1 MSEKLQEAVNPE
13 EVVAYITPI
22 EEVVEEKK
30 VLGTFKKSTLI
41 KVGVG
46 AAVLAGGLFI
56 LSKAKNYDAVTEII
70 ESVEE

>member
-22 EEVVEEKK
+22 EEVVEGKK

-46 AAVLAGGLFI
+46 AAILAGGLFI
-56 LSKAKNYDAVTEII
+56 LSKAKNYDVVTDII

>member
-56 LSKAKNYDAVTEII
+56 LSKAKNYDVVTDII

>member
-1 MSEKLQEAVNPE
+1 MSEKLQEVVNPE

>member
-1 MSEKLQEAVNPE
+1 MLEKLQETVNPE

-56 LSKAKNYDAVTEII
+56 LSKAKNYDVVTDII

>member
-56 LSKAKNYDAVTEII
+56 LSKVKNYDVVTDII

>member
-13 EVVAYITPI
+13 EVVTYITPL

>member
-22 EEVVEEKK
+22 EEVVDEKK

-56 LSKAKNYDAVTEII
+56 LSKAKNYDVVTDII

>member
-56 LSKAKNYDAVTEII
+56 LSKAKNYDVVTEII